1 MSVINARRRNI
12 LRAYSIFCFPR
23 FARSRE
29 NPKKKTTKKKKKK
42 KREREEGNI
51 LSPVSGVGHSRVDG
65 VVVVVNGIERFRGLK
80 ITERVFHSREVG
92 VASDAG
98 VGDAR

>member
-12 LRAYSIFCFPR
+12 LRVFNFLFSPFC
-23 FARSRE
+23 AISRE
-29 NPKKKTTKKKKKK
+29 AQKKKEQKKKKKK
-42 KREREEGNI
+42 MRGREEGNI